1 MFEHTFFT
9 EQYTGYQQEEME
21 RAAARRR
28 MLVEHADQIVP
39 RSPGAVRRMLR
50 LLFRGSTTSAP
61 DTRDAGR
68 RATNAR
74 PGSGHAASERASS
87 GCEPT
92 AAPAR

>member
-28 MLVEHADQIVP
+28 MLIEHADQIVP
-39 RSPGAVRRMLR
+39 RSPGAVRR
-50 LLFRGSTTSAP
+50 LLSLIFRGSTPRIAGA
-61 DTRDAGR
+61 RDAR
-68 RATNAR
+68 RSATNAR
-74 PGSGHAASERASS
+74 PGTGHATSERASS

>member
-1 MFEHTFFT
+1 MFEHPFFT
-9 EQYTGYQQEEME
+9 EQYTGHQQEEME

-50 LLFRGSTTSAP
+50 LLFRGSTASAVGA
-61 DTRDAGR
+61 RDAGR
-68 RATNAR
+68 GATKAR
-74 PGSGHAASERASS
+74 PVAGHAASELASS

>member
-28 MLVEHADQIVP
+28 MLIEHADQIVP
-39 RSPGAVRRMLR
+39 RSPGAVRRMLTR
-50 LLFRGSTTSAP
+50 IFRGSTASTVGA
-61 DTRDAGR
+61 RDAGR
-68 RATNAR
+68 SATNAR
-74 PGSGHAASERASS
+74 PGVGHAASERASP